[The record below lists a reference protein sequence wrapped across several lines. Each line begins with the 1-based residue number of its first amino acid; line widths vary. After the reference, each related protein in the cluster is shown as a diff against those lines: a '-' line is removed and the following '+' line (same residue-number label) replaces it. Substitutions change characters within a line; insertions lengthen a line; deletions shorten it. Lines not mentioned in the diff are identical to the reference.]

1 MRLQAR
7 AAGLLAMGLGAGAAS
22 GCARPEAPPGG
33 PEDRFP
39 PYVVET
45 RPDTFALVEPG
56 TTEFHFRFSERIS
69 ERPSQGRLDDA
80 VIVSPAAGNT
90 RVEHSRDGITVKVQR
105 ALAPGL
111 VYRVT
116 VLPVIA
122 DMFGNRLRDP
132 FDLVVSTGAEFLPNV
147 IAGAVEDRVSGEA
160 VAGVR
165 VDAEFAG
172 GAEGDAPL
180 VHWNYTDPDGVFS
193 LRYLP
198 AGAFRVRAWQDRNRN
213 DSLGATEPRS
223 ADQSTQLGAG
233 PDTSL
238 LALSLVEPDTTP
250 ARLASVSVEDSV
262 TLRFEFDDYLE
273 PYRPGAVAEGT
284 VAREAEDGDTVRWA
298 LLLFHEHE
306 HRRWLA
312 EREDSAAQEAG
323 ADTTEADAP
332 PVGDA
337 GQEAVPADGD
347 PSADS
352 VGLDP
357 VGLSGLLLPSQALV
371 GVLEQPLE
379 RGVPYEAAVSGVGNL
394 GGVLGGRA
402 TALFVW
408 EAVQDSAASPPDSAA
423 VPPADSAAVATDTL
437 ATDTLRVEGPPAAA
451 QRTDPR
457 R

>member
-1 MRLQAR
+1 M
-7 AAGLLAMGLGAGAAS
+7 LLAMGLGTGAS
-22 GCARPEAPPGG
+22 GCARPEPPPGG
-33 PEDRFP
+33 PEDLFP

-45 RPDTFALVEPG
+45 RPDTFAQVEPG
-56 TTEFHFRFSERIS
+56 LTEFHFRFSERIS
-69 ERPSQGRLDDA
+69 ERPSQGRMDDA
-80 VIVSPAAGNT
+80 VIVSPAVGTT
-90 RVEHSRDGITVKVQR
+90 RVEHSRDGIAVKVQR

-122 DMFGNRLRDP
+122 DMFGNRMRDP

-147 IAGAVEDRVSGEA
+147 IAGAVEDRISGEA
-160 VAGVR
+160 MAGVR
-165 VDAEFAG
+165 VDAEFAA

-198 AGAFRVRAWQDRNRN
+198 PGAFRVRAWQDRNRN

-223 ADQSTQLGAG
+223 VDQNAQLGAG
-233 PDTSL
+233 ADTSL

-312 EREDSAAQEAG
+312 ERADSAAQAAG
-323 ADTTEADAP
+323 ADTTEAGAP
-332 PVGDA
+332 LVGGDA
-337 GQEAVPADGD
+337 AQEAVPAPSIDS
-347 PSADS
+347 SADS

-357 VGLSGLLLPSQALV
+357 VGLSGLLLPKQALV

-394 GGVLGGRA
+394 GGVLGGRG

-408 EAVQDSAASPPDSAA
+408 EAAEDSTALSPDSTA
-423 VPPADSAAVATDTL
+423 VPPADSAAAATDTL
-437 ATDTLRVEGPPAAA
+437 ATDTLRTQDPRAVPQPP
-451 QRTDPR
+451 DPR